1 MPALI
6 YKAKSYIYFMYKK
19 GLILLLIGI
28 TILISG
34 KAKSFGYSLN
44 DNAKLES
51 KVAEALE
58 YSKTHKMNTSYCI
71 MIDMSIH
78 SGKNRLFVYD
88 FKNNEVIIRGLCAH
102 GNGGGSTAYKPVY
115 SNKIGSNCTSL
126 GKYKL
131 GQRAY
136 SNWGINIHYK
146 MHGLEKTNSNAYKR
160 IVVLHSYTPVP
171 ATEIYPLLLFNV
183 SYGCPVVAN
192 ATMRKIDKLIISGQ
206 KDMLLW
212 IYN

>member
-1 MPALI
+1 MR
-6 YKAKSYIYFMYKK
+6 KK
-19 GLILLLIGI
+19 GIILLLLGFI
-28 TILISG
+28 ISG
-34 KAKSFGYSLN
+34 SSESAKYPLN
-44 DNAKLES
+44 DNAKFES
-51 KVAEALE
+51 KVKEAFK
-58 YSKTHKMNTSYCI
+58 YSKTHRMNTSYCI

-88 FKNNEVIIRGLCAH
+88 FKKKEVIIKGICAH

-115 SNKIGSNCTSL
+115 SNKVGSNCTSL
-126 GKYKL
+126 GKYRL

-192 ATMRKIDKLIISGQ
+192 ATLRKIDKLIKSGE

-212 IYN
+212 IYD